1 RVVAEQS
8 HAEYLSAS
16 MDERTYFLAALRAAC
31 SLASSSWESDDLRT
45 FPPLPASSSST
56 LSGVD
61 LRTRTKSV
69 DVPGCSV
76 LARSFMNASWRP
88 MPLRARDA
96 ARAVAPN
103 AMRRRGLKKIKP
115 ISAPQKPPLTAPA
128 VVRFTV

>member
-1 RVVAEQS
+1 S

-16 MDERTYFLAALRAAC
+16 MEERTYFLAALRAAC

-76 LARSFMNASWRP
+76 LARSFMNASL
-88 MPLRARDA
+88 MPRSLRDRDA
-96 ARAVAPN
+96 APAVAPT
-103 AMRRRGLKKIKP
+103 AMPRGGFKKINP
-115 ISAPQKPPLTAPA
+115 TSAPQKPPLTAPA
-128 VVRFTV
+128 VVRFTA